1 MNSFKF
7 LQLLLMVLFLMPVA
21 VALSDI
27 YYLLDI
33 DSTVQKPST
42 IYPGDQINLA
52 VTLINKGQSVDAE
65 DINLELS
72 LPEGFSPIDVSKS
85 LDVIGAKEK
94 ETVVFR
100 FVSSKDI
107 TSGTYNLSLKMRYK
121 NKEQVV
127 SETKYLSIVISD
139 LFRISL
145 SNLRVSDYFP
155 HIGDTITVTA
165 DVANTGSLEAR
176 NVSVELSMVG
186 SEDFSNFIVLS
197 DTFKEL
203 GNIEPGLSKEVKFVF
218 KASDSAVPGVYSF
231 SLKANCTDCTD
242 TQEQKFSIHLYG
254 RPELIISGVDYAVSG
269 RDDKKIVQGS
279 KISLSVQLDNLGK
292 EDAKRVIVSLATD
305 DSFIGSKSS
314 YVGEI
319 ESDDSGSAIFDLI
332 VSENAPVGYHNVEIN
347 ISYLDELQREQNIT
361 QNYKLY
367 IFKAPE
373 PSPYLHYVFIII
385 ILILLYIILKVIIRQ
400 LAIRKL

>member
-1 MNSFKF
+1 MHAFKIS
-7 LQLLLMVLFLMPVA
+7 QLFLVFLFLIPA
-21 VALSDI
+21 ALALSDI

-33 DSTVQKPST
+33 DSTVQKPAT
-42 IYPGDQINLA
+42 IYPGDSVNLA
-52 VTLINKGQSVDAE
+52 VTLINKGQSVDAR

-85 LDVIGAKEK
+85 LDILRVKEK

-100 FVSSKDI
+100 FVSSKDVS
-107 TSGTYNLSLKMRYK
+107 SGTYNLSLKMTYK
-121 NKEQVV
+121 NKEQIV
-127 SETKYLSIVISD
+127 SETKYLSIIISD
-139 LFRISL
+139 LFRVSL

-155 HIGDTITVTA
+155 HIGDTVIITA
-165 DVANTGSLEAR
+165 DVVNTGSLEAR

-186 SEDFSNFIVLS
+186 SEDFSDFIILS

-203 GNIEPGLSKEVKFVF
+203 GNIEPGISKEVKFVF
-218 KASDSAVPGVYSF
+218 KASDKATPGVYSF
-231 SLKANCTDCTD
+231 SLEANCTDCTS
-242 TQEQKFSIHLYG
+242 TQKQKFSIHLYG
-254 RPELIISGVDYAVSG
+254 KPELIISGIDYTVSG
-269 RDDKKIVQGS
+269 RDDKKITQGS

-292 EDAKRVIVSLATD
+292 EDAKRVIVSLAAD
-305 DSFIGSKSS
+305 DSLIGSKSS

-332 VSENAPVGYHNVEIN
+332 VSENAPIGYHDIKIK
-347 ISYLDELQREQNIT
+347 ISYLDELQREQTIT
-361 QNYKLY
+361 ENYKLY

-373 PSPYLHYVFIII
+373 PSPYLHYMFIII